1 MKTRATAILAQ
12 SPCKSQKVLNNPDNL
27 AITPDFFERVLEIAP
42 LPSTPFI
49 GTVIPLE
56 EVGQSLCDQCCHY
69 RAE

>member
-1 MKTRATAILAQ
+1 MI
-12 SPCKSQKVLNNPDNL
+12 NNPDFC
-27 AITPDFFERVLEIAP
+27 DRVLEIAP
-42 LPSTPFI
+42 LPLNPLI